1 MYQST
6 NAVLTTNSSIDNTNT
21 RPILTKLLILV
32 MSIACGLTVANL
44 YYIQPLLGDIAKTFH
59 VDQLSIGF
67 AAMLTQIGYAIG
79 MIFILPLGDIK
90 EKRNLIVIMLLFS
103 VISLMSMFFSSNI
116 YILTIS
122 SFAVG
127 FTSIIPQLIIPLAA
141 QLSNP
146 QQRGQTIGTIMSG
159 LLIGIL
165 LSRTVSGILG
175 SYLGWRIVYLI
186 AAIMMFAL
194 MLILR
199 KLIPLCNPISDIKY
213 SELLKSMIH
222 LIKTEP
228 ILRESSLNGALMF
241 SAFSAFWTSLIFLLE
256 SSHYNMGAEAAG
268 LLGLVGVSGA
278 LAAPLVGKVADKR
291 GSRFAIGI
299 CIAVVIVSYLLFFL
313 FGFKILGLV
322 LGVILLDLGV
332 QSCNVSN
339 QARVH
344 SLNEETRN
352 RLNTIYMVSFFLGG
366 AFGSFLG
373 SYSYSHF
380 GWYGVC
386 TFGIITQILAL
397 IIHKISKKA

>member
-1 MYQST
+1 MYQTS
-6 NAVLTTNSSIDNTNT
+6 NAIIASGLSVNSSKTK
-21 RPILTKLLILV
+21 PILTNLLILI
-32 MSIACGLTVANL
+32 MAIACGLTVANL
-44 YYIQPLLGDIAKTFH
+44 YYIQPLLADIAKTFH
-59 VDQLSIGF
+59 VTELSIGF
-67 AAMLTQIGYAIG
+67 AAMLTQIGYAVG
-79 MIFILPLGDIK
+79 MILILPLGDIK
-90 EKRNLIVIMLLFS
+90 EKRSLIVIVLLCS
-103 VISLMSMFFSSNI
+103 IVSLISMSFSSNI
-116 YILTIS
+116 YILIIS

-146 QQRGQTIGTIMSG
+146 QQRGQNIGTIMSG

-175 SYLGWRIVYLI
+175 SYFGWRTVYLI
-186 AAIMMFAL
+186 ATIM
-194 MLILR
+194 MLILMFILR
-199 KLIPLCNPISDIKY
+199 KFIPLCKPISDIKY
-213 SELLKSMIH
+213 TQLLKSMIN

-228 ILRESSLNGALMF
+228 ILRESSINGALMF
-241 SAFSAFWTSLIFLLE
+241 SAFSAFWTALIFLLE
-256 SSHYNMGAEAAG
+256 SSHYNMGSEAAG
-268 LLGLVGVSGA
+268 LFGLVGISGA

-299 CIAVVIVSYLLFFL
+299 CIIVVIIAYLFFFL
-313 FGFKILGLV
+313 FGFKIWGLILGI
-322 LGVILLDLGV
+322 ILLDLGV

-344 SLNEETRN
+344 SLNEETSN

-366 AFGSFLG
+366 ALGSFLG

-386 TFGIITQILAL
+386 AFGMATQIIAVIL
-397 IIHKISKKA
+397 HNVRRKA

>member
-6 NAVLTTNSSIDNTNT
+6 NAVLKTNSSIDNANT

-256 SSHYNMGAEAAG
+256 SSHYSMGAEAAG

-299 CIAVVIVSYLLFFL
+299 CIVVVIVSYLLFFL
-313 FGFKILGLV
+313 FGFKIWGLV

>member
-6 NAVLTTNSSIDNTNT
+6 NAVLKTNSSIDNTNT

-175 SYLGWRIVYLI
+175 SYLCWRIVYLI

-228 ILRESSLNGALMF
+228 ILRESSLNGALIF

-299 CIAVVIVSYLLFFL
+299 CIVVVIVSYLLFFL
-313 FGFKILGLV
+313 FGFKIWGLV

-397 IIHKISKKA
+397 IIHNISKKA

>member
-1 MYQST
+1 MYQSA
-6 NAVLTTNSSIDNTNT
+6 NAALTTNSSIDNTNT

-186 AAIMMFAL
+186 AAIMMLAL

-299 CIAVVIVSYLLFFL
+299 CIVVVIVSYLLFFL

-397 IIHKISKKA
+397 IIHNISKKS

>member
-6 NAVLTTNSSIDNTNT
+6 NAVLKTNSSIDNTNT

-299 CIAVVIVSYLLFFL
+299 CVVVVIVSYLLFFL
-313 FGFKILGLV
+313 FGFKIWGLV

-339 QARVH
+339 QARIH

>member
-256 SSHYNMGAEAAG
+256 SSHYNMGAEVAG

-299 CIAVVIVSYLLFFL
+299 CIVVVIVSYLLFFL
-313 FGFKILGLV
+313 FGFKIWGLV

-397 IIHKISKKA
+397 IIHKISRKA

>member
-6 NAVLTTNSSIDNTNT
+6 NAVLKTNSSIDNTNT

-228 ILRESSLNGALMF
+228 ILRESSLNGALIF

-299 CIAVVIVSYLLFFL
+299 CIVVVIVSYLLFFL
-313 FGFKILGLV
+313 FGFKIWGLV

-397 IIHKISKKA
+397 IIHNISKKA

>member
-6 NAVLTTNSSIDNTNT
+6 NAVLKTNSSIDNANT

-141 QLSNP
+141 QFSNP

-299 CIAVVIVSYLLFFL
+299 CIVVVIVSYLLFFL
-313 FGFKILGLV
+313 FGFKIWGLV

>member
-6 NAVLTTNSSIDNTNT
+6 NAVLKTNSSIDNANT

-241 SAFSAFWTSLIFLLE
+241 SAFSAFWSSLIFLLE

-299 CIAVVIVSYLLFFL
+299 CIVVVIVSYLLFFL
-313 FGFKILGLV
+313 FGFKIWGLV

>member
-6 NAVLTTNSSIDNTNT
+6 NAVLKTNSSIDNANT

-299 CIAVVIVSYLLFFL
+299 CIVVVIVSYLLFFL
-313 FGFKILGLV
+313 FGFKIWGLV

-397 IIHKISKKA
+397 IIHNISKKA

>member
-6 NAVLTTNSSIDNTNT
+6 NAVLKTNSSIDNTNT

-122 SFAVG
+122 SFAIG

-299 CIAVVIVSYLLFFL
+299 CIVVVIASYLLFFL
-313 FGFKILGLV
+313 FGFKIWGLV

>member
-1 MYQST
+1 MYQS
-6 NAVLTTNSSIDNTNT
+6 NNSDIKARSSIDSINSKSILTNT
-21 RPILTKLLILV
+21 LIIV

-44 YYIQPLLGDIAKTFH
+44 YYIQPLLADIAKTFH
-59 VDQLSIGF
+59 VNQLSIGY
-67 AAMLTQIGYAIG
+67 AAMLTQIGYAVG

-103 VISLMSMFFSSNI
+103 IISLMSMFFSKNI
-116 YILTIS
+116 YVLIIS

-141 QLSNP
+141 QLANP
-146 QQRGQTIGTIMSG
+146 QQRGQTIGKIMSG

-175 SYLGWRIVYLI
+175 GYLGWRAVYLI
-186 AAIMMFAL
+186 AAIMMFSL

-199 KLIPLCNPISDIKY
+199 KLIPLCKPVSDIKY
-213 SELLKSMIH
+213 TQLLKSLVH

-228 ILRESSLNGALMF
+228 ILREASINGALMF
-241 SAFSAFWTSLIFLLE
+241 AAFSAFWTSLIFLLE
-256 SSHYNMGAEAAG
+256 SSHYTMGAEAAG
-268 LLGLVGVSGA
+268 LLGLVGISGA
-278 LAAPLVGKVADKR
+278 LAAPIVGKIADKK

-299 CIAVVIVSYLLFFL
+299 CIIIVIISYVVFYL
-313 FGFKILGLV
+313 FGFKMWGLILGIV
-322 LGVILLDLGV
+322 LLDLGV

-344 SLNEETRN
+344 ALNEETRN

-366 AFGSFLG
+366 ALGSFLG

-386 TFGIITQILAL
+386 AFGMVTQILAL
-397 IIHKISKKA
+397 IVHNVSKNK

>member
-6 NAVLTTNSSIDNTNT
+6 NAVLKTNSSIDNANT

-103 VISLMSMFFSSNI
+103 VISLMNMFFSSNI

-146 QQRGQTIGTIMSG
+146 QQRGQTIGAIMSG

-199 KLIPLCNPISDIKY
+199 KLIPLCDPISDIKY

-256 SSHYNMGAEAAG
+256 SSHYSMGAEAAG

-299 CIAVVIVSYLLFFL
+299 CIVVVIVSYLLFFL
-313 FGFKILGLV
+313 FGFKIWGLV

>member
-6 NAVLTTNSSIDNTNT
+6 NAALTTNSSIDNTNT
-21 RPILTKLLILV
+21 RTILTKLLILV

-103 VISLMSMFFSSNI
+103 VISLISMFFSSNI

-186 AAIMMFAL
+186 AAIMMLAL

-291 GSRFAIGI
+291 GSRFAIVI
-299 CIAVVIVSYLLFFL
+299 CIVVVIVSYLLFFL
-313 FGFKILGLV
+313 LGFKIWGLV

-397 IIHKISKKA
+397 IIHKISPKA